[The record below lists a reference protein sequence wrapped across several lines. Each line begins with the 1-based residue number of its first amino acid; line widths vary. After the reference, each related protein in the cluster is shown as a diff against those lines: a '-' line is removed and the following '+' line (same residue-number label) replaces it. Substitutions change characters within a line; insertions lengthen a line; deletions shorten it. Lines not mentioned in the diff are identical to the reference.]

1 MDILII
7 YGYHPKEI
15 FAVRVGEYFLEHN
28 SNPGIEV
35 AKYDGKRDNGRS
47 TFCLRKFVEKF
58 KPAISPII
66 LHDDSVFGHLY
77 GAIVYSA
84 KSKRERRRAAKRLMD
99 FILEEN
105 SLIAFGTFLTPG
117 TNYNLFDIEFNP
129 RAISV
134 EKAGNLIERF
144 AEYLIDLRSRRKIN
158 L

>member
-1 MDILII
+1 MDILIV

-15 FAVRVGEYFLEHN
+15 FAIRVGEYFLEHN
-28 SNPGIEV
+28 SNPEITV
-35 AKYDGKRDNGRS
+35 AKYEGRGDRGRS
-47 TFCLRKFVEKF
+47 TYQLRKFVEKF
-58 KPAISPII
+58 KPAVSPII

-84 KSKRERRRAAKRLMD
+84 KSKQERKRAAKCLMD
-99 FILEEN
+99 FILEKN

-117 TNYNLFDIEFNP
+117 TNYNLFDIELNP

-134 EKAGNLIERF
+134 EKAKDLIEGF
-144 AEYLIDLRSRRKIN
+144 VEYLIDLRLRRKIN

>member
-1 MDILII
+1 VDILIV

-15 FAVRVGEYFLEHN
+15 FAIKVGEYFLGHN
-28 SNPGIEV
+28 LNPGIEV
-35 AKYDGKRDNGRS
+35 VKYRGKRDSGGS
-47 TFCLRKFVEKF
+47 TYYLRKFVEKF

-84 KSKRERRRAAKRLMD
+84 KSKRERRQAAKRLMD
-99 FILEEN
+99 FILVEN

-117 TNYNLFDIEFNP
+117 TNYNLFDIELNP
-129 RAISV
+129 RAISI
-134 EKAGNLIERF
+134 EKAKDLIEGF
-144 AEYLIDLRSRRKIN
+144 AKYLIDLRLRKKIN